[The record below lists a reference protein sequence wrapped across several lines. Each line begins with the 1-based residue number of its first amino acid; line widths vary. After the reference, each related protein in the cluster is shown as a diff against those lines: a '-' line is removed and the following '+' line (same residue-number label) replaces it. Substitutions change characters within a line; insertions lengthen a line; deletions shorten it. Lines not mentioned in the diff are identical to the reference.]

1 MTQMPAA
8 RSLPVVDSVPQRTLP
23 EPAEQHFVLDD
34 FGVQRISDE
43 ASAALA
49 CVITIC
55 SRGTWSLYVP
65 ELDFRSESYCHS
77 G

>member
-1 MTQMPAA
+1 MPTA

-49 CVITIC
+49 CVITKNHHNLL
-55 SRGTWSLYVP
+55 SRHL
-65 ELDFRSESYCHS
+65 ELVRSRI
-77 G
+77 GLPQ